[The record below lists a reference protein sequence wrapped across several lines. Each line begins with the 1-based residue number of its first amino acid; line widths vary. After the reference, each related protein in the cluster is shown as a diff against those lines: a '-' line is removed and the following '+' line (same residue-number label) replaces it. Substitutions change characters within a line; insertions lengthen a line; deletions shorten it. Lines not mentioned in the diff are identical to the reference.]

1 MNKDQQ
7 IAAIK
12 AGLAAL
18 DSAIAQTEAA
28 LRTAST
34 PDDIRSLTSTLVDLR
49 SERSRL
55 QAQLDNLEASSVE
68 VQPLGIG
75 ASAPKIA
82 TKSAASKQ
90 EVKALHKQLTGAV
103 TDRSVVDATLKF
115 ATGVKHA
122 ARRLRSIGESG
133 PNTALAK
140 KRSKQN

>member
-1 MNKDQQ
+1 MDKDQQ

-18 DSAIAQTEAA
+18 DSAIAQAEAA

-68 VQPLGIG
+68 VQALGIN
-75 ASAPKIA
+75 ASAPKVA
-82 TKSAASKQ
+82 AKSAVSKQ
-90 EVKALHKQLTGAV
+90 EMKALHKQLSGAV

-115 ATGVKHA
+115 ATGVKQA
-122 ARRLRSIGESG
+122 ARRLRSIGESA
-133 PNTALAK
+133 PNAALAK